1 MKNLKNLIT
10 AVADEYRVPADEV
23 ADGIRAYL
31 AYLLEDPDFRRSWEE
46 IPKPEGMSEEEVL
59 LGLMIALPDT
69 EPRTA

>member
-1 MKNLKNLIT
+1 MKNLKNLLT

-23 ADGIRAYL
+23 TDSIRAYL
-31 AYLLEDPDFRRSWEE
+31 AYLLEDPDFRLAWEE
-46 IPKPEGMSEEEVL
+46 IPKQEGMSEEAVL